1 MKKIILYLIASNLF
15 MSQLTWAACS
25 QGTTVQAD
33 GSCQYSADTLNAMK
47 NINECNAK
55 ASGKEQNLCY
65 VQKACSKNTE
75 KEEGAKACEQF
86 KSCFAKNTSDP
97 KGFRT
102 CMNDN
107 AGQSKTASIIAI
119 TAMGLSTV
127 ALFTAFK
134 DVTNKNTCDNK
145 HTSAWLMLGG
155 AGALALS
162 EVGAYMTFSKR
173 SKEIHDQAKELLM
186 NKETPPP
193 TVSGD
198 EVTEN
203 PTISIENTAAKDLQ
217 LAAFD
222 LMEKQEQAHLTAM
235 TIKLAG
241 YSVATALYLSAGIL
255 ATVEAVKEK
264 KDAASM
270 MTGNLV
276 TQGSELGK
284 CLLNPPPKT
293 SSGNFNIIEIL
304 KISTGF
310 IKLGALE
317 KKKTPQESL
326 SWTDSVIAY
335 QEAMSFQHNQ
345 SFEFDPS
352 LYASLKE
359 MEVNIKMTKEEKET
373 LVSSLIIAK
382 NLAPYL

>member
-25 QGTTVQAD
+25 QGTEVQAD
-33 GSCQYSADTLNAMK
+33 GTCKYSENTLSALN
-47 NINECNAK
+47 NISECNAK
-55 ASGKEQNLCY
+55 TSGKDQNLCY
-65 VQKACSKNTE
+65 VQKACSNNKE
-75 KEEGAKACEQF
+75 KGECEQF

-97 KGFRT
+97 KGFKK
-102 CMNDN
+102 CMNEN
-107 AGQSKTASIIAI
+107 AGKSKTASIIAI

-127 ALFTAFK
+127 ALFTAFQ
-134 DVTNKNTCDNK
+134 DITNKNTCSNK

-162 EVGAYMTFSKR
+162 EVGAYMIFSKR
-173 SKEIHDQAKELLM
+173 SKEIHNQAKELLL

-198 EVTEN
+198 EVKEN

-241 YSVATALYLSAGIL
+241 YSVATGLYLSAGIL
-255 ATVEAVKEK
+255 ATVEAVEEK
-264 KDAASM
+264 KSI
-270 MTGNLV
+270 TSG
-276 TQGSELGK
+276 GSALGE
-284 CLLNPPPKT
+284 CLLNPPAKGTTKSNGIIIKILEMGVSRILTEKIKT
-293 SSGNFNIIEIL
+293 KNNN
-304 KISTGF
+304 
-310 IKLGALE
+310 
-317 KKKTPQESL
+317 

-345 SFEFDPS
+345 SFEFDKKF
-352 LYASLKE
+352 YESLKE
-359 MEVNIKMTKEEKET
+359 MEAAIKMTKEEKET

>member
-25 QGTTVQAD
+25 QGTEVQAD
-33 GSCQYSADTLNAMK
+33 GTCKYSENTLSALN
-47 NINECNAK
+47 NISECNAK
-55 ASGKEQNLCY
+55 TSGKDQNLCY
-65 VQKACSKNTE
+65 VQKACSNNTE
-75 KEEGAKACEQF
+75 KGECEQF

-102 CMNDN
+102 CMNEN
-107 AGQSKTASIIAI
+107 AGKSKTASIIAI

-134 DVTNKNTCDNK
+134 DITNKNTCSNK

-162 EVGAYMTFSKR
+162 EVGAYMIFSKR
-173 SKEIHDQAKELLM
+173 SKEIHEQAKELLM

-198 EVTEN
+198 EVKEN

-255 ATVEAVKEK
+255 ATVEAVEEK
-264 KDAASM
+264 KSIT
-270 MTGNLV
+270 TG
-276 TQGSELGK
+276 GSALGE

-293 SSGNFNIIEIL
+293 AGSGISIDTIL
-304 KISTGF
+304 KILPVATGLVP
-310 IKLGALE
+310 KQASV
-317 KKKTPQESL
+317 KHQKS

-335 QEAMSFQHNQ
+335 QEAMSFQHNE
-345 SFEFDPS
+345 SFEFDKN
-352 LYASLKE
+352 LYDSLKE
-359 MEVNIKMTKEEKET
+359 MEAHIKMTKEEKET
-373 LVSSLIIAK
+373 LISSLIIAK